1 MWTFPMS
8 HRKPVRGTQFS
19 KILLSTVAFVFPNS
33 GEENSSPKAAL
44 PCNTASRAEGN
55 TAKPFVFIGL

>member
-33 GEENSSPKAAL
+33 EEKNSYPKAAL
-44 PCNTASRAEGN
+44 ARNTANTAEGN
-55 TAKPFVFIGL
+55 TARPFVFIGL